1 MDGKFRGFVGTAV
14 SSNKHNITGHLVL
27 RRKAKGGALHQQE
40 IFFGQEKEDL
50 KAQIREVLDLE
61 RFGGMS
67 MTTDE
72 LVKSLVRKGAL
83 AWGCEEAPLK
93 REETQ
98 LKRQG
103 VEQITIELIE
113 EHYSQAKFMIEG
125 TSRYNSTYYCNA
137 SISFV
142 KGESPDMSIVKV
154 QYQVRGDNSL
164 GPLQDPED
172 SSLSVDSRKLRPVR
186 TRRDRESPTQIEG
199 HLEYEAKISVGS
211 RVDFTFGSGGYSSFG
226 ATCADPVQLEEAGNF
241 PAFYGSELLSVHQ
254 KYARCFVSLEELSL
268 QPPGERLTCPASLNY
283 LVSVALKDG
292 NALADISLECDW
304 CYESLR
310 DFDPDAESTHFD
322 TVVSLLYCLLL
333 LGIYVEASL

>member
-1 MDGKFRGFVGTAV
+1 MDGKFRGFVGTVV
-14 SSNKHNITGHLVL
+14 SHHDITGHLVL

-61 RFGGMS
+61 RFGSMS

-72 LVKSLVRKGAL
+72 LVKSLARKGAL
-83 AWGCEEAPLK
+83 AWGCEEAP
-93 REETQ
+93 

-113 EHYSQAKFMIEG
+113 EHWSQAI
-125 TSRYNSTYYCNA
+125 
-137 SISFV
+137 
-142 KGESPDMSIVKV
+142 
-154 QYQVRGDNSL
+154 
-164 GPLQDPED
+164 
-172 SSLSVDSRKLRPVR
+172 
-186 TRRDRESPTQIEG
+186 
-199 HLEYEAKISVGS
+199 
-211 RVDFTFGSGGYSSFG
+211 
-226 ATCADPVQLEEAGNF
+226 PVQLEEAGNF

-254 KYARCFVSLEELSL
+254 KYARCFVSLEELQEELSL
-268 QPPGERLTCPASLNY
+268 QPTYESPYECLTCPASLNY

-292 NALADISLECDW
+292 NALADISLECDH
-304 CYESLR
+304 CGDYER
-310 DFDPDAESTHFD
+310 DFDPDAQSTHFD

>member
-1 MDGKFRGFVGTAV
+1 MSFKAHSTERRAAEQQGRAFIPLQHLAVDYKQLGYFGKRLYQQGEVLTIVDGKFRGFVGTVV

-27 RRKAKGGALHQQE
+27 RRMAKGGALHQQE

-72 LVKSLVRKGAL
+72 LVKSLARKGAL

-93 REETQ
+93 REEAQ

-113 EHYSQAKFMIEG
+113 EHWSQAI
-125 TSRYNSTYYCNA
+125 
-137 SISFV
+137 
-142 KGESPDMSIVKV
+142 
-154 QYQVRGDNSL
+154 
-164 GPLQDPED
+164 
-172 SSLSVDSRKLRPVR
+172 
-186 TRRDRESPTQIEG
+186 
-199 HLEYEAKISVGS
+199 
-211 RVDFTFGSGGYSSFG
+211 
-226 ATCADPVQLEEAGNF
+226 PVQLEEAGNF

-254 KYARCFVSLEELSL
+254 KYARCFVSLEELQEELSL
-268 QPPGERLTCPASLNY
+268 QPPYESPYECLTCPASLNY

-292 NALADISLECDW
+292 NALADISLECNHCGD
-304 CYESLR
+304 YET
-310 DFDPDAESTHFD
+310 DFDPDAVSKHFD

-333 LGIYVEASL
+333 LSIYVEASL

>member
-1 MDGKFRGFVGTAV
+1 M
-14 SSNKHNITGHLVL
+14 L

-67 MTTDE
+67 MTADE
-72 LVKSLVRKGAL
+72 LVKSLARKGAL
-83 AWGCEEAPLK
+83 AWGCEEAP
-93 REETQ
+93 

-113 EHYSQAKFMIEG
+113 EHWSQAI
-125 TSRYNSTYYCNA
+125 
-137 SISFV
+137 
-142 KGESPDMSIVKV
+142 
-154 QYQVRGDNSL
+154 
-164 GPLQDPED
+164 
-172 SSLSVDSRKLRPVR
+172 
-186 TRRDRESPTQIEG
+186 
-199 HLEYEAKISVGS
+199 
-211 RVDFTFGSGGYSSFG
+211 
-226 ATCADPVQLEEAGNF
+226 PVQLEEAGNF

-254 KYARCFVSLEELSL
+254 KYARCFLSLEELSL
-268 QPPGERLTCPASLNY
+268 QPPDECLACPASLNY

-292 NALADISLECDW
+292 NALADISLECY
-304 CYESLR
+304 CHKR
-310 DFDPDAESTHFD
+310 DFDLDDAESTHFD